1 MSRTGISPKKID
13 TAILILMILFAF
25 LFGGMLML
33 RTFGYDPVAHIIL
46 IDGKLWSDFGAAVPL
61 LRSFSKG
68 DNWPPQ
74 YPGFPGEP
82 IRYHFGF
89 YFLAGML
96 EKAGLRIDWALNI
109 PSVIGF
115 AGLMVMIHLT
125 ARKIFNSIWAGI
137 ISVIF
142 FIFNGSLAFIKYFSL
157 HPLSSGS
164 LNEIMTNHRF
174 TVFGPW
180 DGGPITAFW
189 TLNIYTNQRHLAFSY
204 ALVLGIILLL
214 INLPDRLTFRKNI
227 IVVAAVA
234 GLTSALIVTNMAAA
248 LIAVLFMFWFF
259 IVKSGTRKILAAAGL
274 ITLPWF
280 YYIQS
285 ITMPYNHI
293 EKQLGYL
300 INPPLTVLTFLNFW
314 FYNIGLHS
322 LLIIIG
328 MIISPK
334 RVKILFIIPLLILF
348 TAPNILKFSP
358 DMINNHKFF
367 NFFLIIGNMFSAY
380 VIVNIFRIISRI
392 RFLLLK
398 IPLFALPALIF
409 FLLIL
414 SGILDFFAV
423 YNREP
428 GGTTDI
434 EANPTAKWIYENTPA
449 NAVFLNSFWFYHPAN
464 IAGRFIF
471 SGYPY
476 FTWSYGYDKDARE
489 NIVKAI
495 YNAPD
500 KPTACRIM
508 KLNHISYVELA
519 DRHDEYFTTNW
530 VLWRSGFTEVF
541 RNNADGVSI
550 YDVGK
555 SCR

>member
-1 MSRTGISPKKID
+1 
-13 TAILILMILFAF
+13 
-25 LFGGMLML
+25 
-33 RTFGYDPVAHIIL
+33 
-46 IDGKLWSDFGAAVPL
+46 
-61 LRSFSKG
+61 
-68 DNWPPQ
+68 
-74 YPGFPGEP
+74 
-82 IRYHFGF
+82 
-89 YFLAGML
+89 
-96 EKAGLRIDWALNI
+96 
-109 PSVIGF
+109 
-115 AGLMVMIHLT
+115 
-125 ARKIFNSIWAGI
+125 
-137 ISVIF
+137 
-142 FIFNGSLAFIKYFSL
+142 
-157 HPLSSGS
+157 
-164 LNEIMTNHRF
+164 
-174 TVFGPW
+174 
-180 DGGPITAFW
+180 
-189 TLNIYTNQRHLAFSY
+189 
-204 ALVLGIILLL
+204 
-214 INLPDRLTFRKNI
+214 
-227 IVVAAVA
+227 VVAAVA